1 MIFLAR
7 FDVTATVRGRHCYS
21 YRQTLRHLEV
31 HITHLLEGVTIEME
45 PVELWSDIAKDTGNQ
60 IQKQNTE
67 TDLPSHQVL
76 PP

>member
-1 MIFLAR
+1 
-7 FDVTATVRGRHCYS
+7 
-21 YRQTLRHLEV
+21 LEV